1 MTTEYGAIA
10 AIILGL
16 ILGLKHA
23 TDADHVVA
31 VTTMVSEFKNPL
43 RSLWVGA
50 SWGLGHTTPL
60 FILGIIIQL
69 FRENRSK

>member
-23 TDADHVVA
+23 TDAVHVVA
-31 VTTMVSEFKNPL
+31 VTTMVSVF
-43 RSLWVGA
+43 
-50 SWGLGHTTPL
+50 
-60 FILGIIIQL
+60 
-69 FRENRSK
+69 